1 MKELRARPPYG
12 QPINWTNT
20 IFFALTPVVGI
31 AGIWLYARSYG
42 IAAGDLI
49 GFAIMMLLSSIAVI
63 PGYHRY
69 FAHRTYAAS
78 RPLEAFYLLAA
89 PMSFHPSALVW
100 ASEHRDH
107 HKFVDT
113 PKDPYN
119 IRGGFWWAHMGWIVH
134 GSTRATFDNVPDLLR
149 DPLVRWQHR
158 HWRALAFGGS
168 FLLPMLIGLAFGR
181 PLGGLLWGGFVRLAI
196 FDHCTFLINSAAH
209 IYGGQPYTSDETARD
224 SWWLDFFTFGE
235 GHHNFHHA
243 FPGDYRIGHKPWH
256 FDPAK
261 WWIASMAF
269 FGLAS
274 RLHRTPEERISAHA
288 EVPARD
294 AVRRHDELPQLHVA
308 GAEGAGAL
316 Q

>member
-1 MKELRARPPYG
+1 MNQLHARPPYG

-49 GFAIMMLLSSIAVI
+49 GFGIMMLLSSIAVI

-69 FAHRTYAAS
+69 FAHRTYSAS
-78 RPLEAFYLLAA
+78 RPLEAFYLIAA
-89 PMSFHPSALVW
+89 PVSFHP
-100 ASEHRDH
+100 
-107 HKFVDT
+107 
-113 PKDPYN
+113 
-119 IRGGFWWAHMGWIVH
+119 
-134 GSTRATFDNVPDLLR
+134 
-149 DPLVRWQHR
+149 
-158 HWRALAFGGS
+158 
-168 FLLPMLIGLAFGR
+168 
-181 PLGGLLWGGFVRLAI
+181 
-196 FDHCTFLINSAAH
+196 AAH
-209 IYGGQPYTSDETARD
+209 VYGRQPYTSDETARD

-288 EVPARD
+288 DVPARD
-294 AVRRHDELPQLHVA
+294 PVRRHDELPQLHVA
-308 GAEGAGAL
+308 G
-316 Q
+316 

>member
-1 MKELRARPPYG
+1 MNELRARPPYG

-69 FAHRTYAAS
+69 FAHRTYSAS
-78 RPLEAFYLLAA
+78 RALEAFYLVLA

-134 GSTRATFDNVPDLLR
+134 GSTRGTFDNVPDLLR